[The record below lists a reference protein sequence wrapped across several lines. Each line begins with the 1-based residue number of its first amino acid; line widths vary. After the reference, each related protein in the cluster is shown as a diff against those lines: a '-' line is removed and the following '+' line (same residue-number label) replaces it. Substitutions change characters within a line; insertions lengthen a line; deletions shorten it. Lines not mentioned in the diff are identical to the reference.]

1 MVLIEDEEMT
11 QGNEIHKMASVLG
24 LEEVRGGYTAFT
36 FSQKI
41 ASGLPLRSIEHVH
54 QVVAPRSRE
63 FSTLVI
69 PKQTLIRRRKK
80 REPLSRNESERLA
93 RIARVWA
100 MAKDV
105 YKDEELA
112 RTFLSRP
119 HQMLEGR
126 VPLEV
131 AIETEYGAGAVVEI
145 LGRLKYGSAA

>member
-1 MVLIEDEEMT
+1 MIH
-11 QGNEIHKMASVLG
+11 GNEIHKMANVLG
-24 LEEVRGGYTAFT
+24 LEEVRGGYTALM

-54 QVVAPRSRE
+54 KLVAPRYRE

-69 PKQTLIRRRKK
+69 PKQTLVRRRKK
-80 REPLSRNESERLA
+80 REPLNRTESERLA
-93 RIARVWA
+93 RIARVWS

-105 YKDEELA
+105 YKDEDLA

-126 VPLEV
+126 IPLEV
-131 AIETEYGAGAVVEI
+131 ATETEYGTEAVVEI